1 MSEPKRLLCIV
12 GSMNAGG
19 AETFL
24 MKIYRK
30 LDKEKY
36 QMDFA
41 VATMDKAFYDDEIY
55 NLGGKIFHIKPKS
68 EGIISNFNSIKK
80 IVRENEYRY
89 VLRTSQHSLSAL
101 ELFAAKLGGAKI
113 TTFRS
118 SNSNTTSDSKKEKI
132 LHKICMFMPYLFAN
146 VRIAPST
153 EAAEF
158 MFGKNCI
165 KKNRAFLLNNAIDTN
180 IFCFN
185 EKDRIEYRKK
195 FGINQGI
202 LVGHVGRFNNQKNHK
217 FLIEIFND
225 LLKKN
230 NDAKLILVGTGEL
243 EKEIKRKVFELG
255 IEGHVIFTGVRNDVS
270 RILSA
275 VDIFVFPS
283 FYEGMPNTVIEAQ
296 AVGTKCL
303 ISDSISREAEITELV
318 HFESLNKGSNEW
330 SEDILHFVSSES
342 EPREKYNEYMVKRGY
357 SIETSVNKFVD
368 LVYEDIRE

>member
-41 VATMDKAFYDDEIY
+41 VATMDKAFYDDEIC

-68 EGIISNFNSIKK
+68 EGIISNFNSIKE

-153 EAAEF
+153 EAA
-158 MFGKNCI
+158 
-165 KKNRAFLLNNAIDTN
+165 
-180 IFCFN
+180 
-185 EKDRIEYRKK
+185 
-195 FGINQGI
+195 
-202 LVGHVGRFNNQKNHK
+202 
-217 FLIEIFND
+217 
-225 LLKKN
+225 
-230 NDAKLILVGTGEL
+230 
-243 EKEIKRKVFELG
+243 
-255 IEGHVIFTGVRNDVS
+255 
-270 RILSA
+270 
-275 VDIFVFPS
+275 
-283 FYEGMPNTVIEAQ
+283 
-296 AVGTKCL
+296 
-303 ISDSISREAEITELV
+303 
-318 HFESLNKGSNEW
+318 
-330 SEDILHFVSSES
+330 
-342 EPREKYNEYMVKRGY
+342 
-357 SIETSVNKFVD
+357 
-368 LVYEDIRE
+368 